1 MEAWQS
7 ILVSLVVVSILVAGS
22 FVAYE
27 QGLFDPLIEKVGV
40 MMFKAKA
47 EAEKEKYQA
56 QGLKAGEDFV
66 DSQLKGNK
74 QAEDV
79 ISGKG
84 LVGGLKKDL

>member
-7 ILVSLVVVSILVAGS
+7 ILVSLVIVSILVAGS

-40 MMFKAKA
+40 LMFKAKA

>member
-1 MEAWQS
+1 MEAWLS
-7 ILVSLVVVSILVAGS
+7 ILVSLVMVSILVAGS

-84 LVGGLKKDL
+84 LIGGLKKDL